1 MPRSFGGAFGP
12 TYLHRH
18 LRVRGSVKGVAATH
32 QPIEMGGLRLLQVLP
47 AGRLLAP
54 SPEPL
59 SQMGSNHRVS
69 HGTIRCERSVV
80 NLLWSAAVRCDVR
93 IVRPTALVGRNVG
106 WNAPGLASPLAR
118 ASPRVAVGEIDRR
131 APRSRDP
138 AVIAG
143 VLSTQRRECTSFEAE
158 LTCAVLGAFEVVK

>member
-47 AGRLLAP
+47 AGRLFAP
-54 SPEPL
+54 SPDDSLADGIEP
-59 SQMGSNHRVS
+59 SSKPRNHPLREK
-69 HGTIRCERSVV
+69 CCK
-80 NLLWSAAVRCDVR
+80 LALVRCCPLR
-93 IVRPTALVGRNVG
+93 RTNSPTALVGRNVG
-106 WNAPGLASPLAR
+106 WNAPRLASPLAR

-143 VLSTQRRECTSFEAE
+143 VFSTQRRECTSFEAE